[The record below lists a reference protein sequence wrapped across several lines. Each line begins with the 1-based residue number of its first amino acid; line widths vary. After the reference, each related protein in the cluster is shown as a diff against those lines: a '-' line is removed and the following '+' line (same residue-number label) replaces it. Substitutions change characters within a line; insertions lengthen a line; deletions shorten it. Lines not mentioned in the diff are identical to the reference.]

1 MANKTIGQLESLQ
14 SSSYNANTNSV
25 AIWDGSTTK
34 KGTLRQIGDFIKNT
48 VDRDATQSIT
58 GYAERV
64 YSTDAMD
71 TSGTPLRTL
80 DNDGTQTIN
89 GSLIVGKTDGT
100 GILQIRKANNRL
112 VSVLDTDSSINGSV
126 SALQTTVS
134 EHNTKITT
142 LEGQTSVINKKI
154 NGDDATT
161 PVYNQNGLYATV
173 FGQEESGE
181 DAGDE
186 ITGLVTQVSRLNNS
200 VYGSGESGSD
210 LVTRIENI
218 QQNSEVLTHIHGED
232 LPTGAEG
239 SDFSFGAQG
248 YEVAEGQ
255 TPKLEDVV
263 PINMQGTILVSH
275 NGLFPTIGTS
285 SAADTPQYWKINA
298 YGDTNH
304 RTIIATYTEADAN
317 IINTQ
322 EGTGT
327 PEVESVDFT
336 TDDTYINS
344 AELISAE
351 GMTFGWYWSGWK
363 KLGSDGD
370 LFKIRTIVDINY
382 VIQGPYL
389 NLKFQ
394 PNAPSTPSQY
404 TTYFY
409 LSPITGYLPVSFVYI
424 SPMNSNVF
432 IAAQGIDTTTD
443 ENTGEKTSSGF
454 ITLVGNG
461 GGANNAKVAILY
473 VKEEFA
479 NILTGEQAST
489 FN

>member
-48 VDRDATQSIT
+48 VDRDVTQHIT

-89 GSLIVGKTDGT
+89 GSLDVGKSDGNST
-100 GILQIRKANNRL
+100 IRIRKATRYVN
-112 VSVLDTDSSINGSV
+112 VLDEDSPINGSV

-134 EHNTKITT
+134 GYGNRIMT

-154 NGDDATT
+154 NGDDEAT
-161 PVYNQNGLYATV
+161 PVYDQNGLYATV
-173 FGQEESGE
+173 FGQEESEEG
-181 DAGDE
+181 AGDE
-186 ITGLVTQVSRLNNS
+186 VTGLVTQVSRLNNS
-200 VYGSGESGSD
+200 MYGSGESSID
-210 LVTRIENI
+210 LVTRVENI
-218 QQNSEVLTHIHGED
+218 QQNSEILAHIHGQD
-232 LPTGAEG
+232 LSEGVEG
-239 SDFSFGAQG
+239 SDFTFGAQG
-248 YEVAEGQ
+248 YEVEEGQ

-275 NGLFPTIGTS
+275 DGLFPTIGTS
-285 SAADTPQYWKINA
+285 SAEDMPQYWKINA

-370 LFKIRTIVDINY
+370 LFKVKQYNTQ
-382 VIQGPYL
+382 IQLTG
-389 NLKFQ
+389 NG
-394 PNAPSTPSQY
+394 Y
-404 TTYFY
+404 TTIQFGTPAQGSGTGTQQNPYSVIETGY
-409 LSPITGYLPVSFVYI
+409 VPLSISTIDPKNGNLRISSENMSPITKSGYVTIV
-424 SPMNSNVF
+424 N
-432 IAAQGIDTTTD
+432 
-443 ENTGEKTSSGF
+443 
-454 ITLVGNG
+454 
-461 GGANNAKVAILY
+461 ANATQVVPANLTIRILF
-473 VKEEFA
+473 VKENAFGG
-479 NILTGEQAST
+479 LFS
-489 FN
+489 